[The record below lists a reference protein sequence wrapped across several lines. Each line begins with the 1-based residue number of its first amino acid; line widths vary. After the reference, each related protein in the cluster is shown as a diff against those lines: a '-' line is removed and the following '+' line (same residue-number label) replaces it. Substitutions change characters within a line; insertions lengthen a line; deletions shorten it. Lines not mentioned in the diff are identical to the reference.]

1 MKIRDDKSILN
12 NFLNEGTISENH
24 NEIEKL
30 FQENPLI
37 QEIFESEIAG
47 SDDNINIIR
56 KKNIYSKIISKI
68 NLNNG
73 SSKSSFLK
81 DKRFEK
87 TANPNLI
94 FKKTIRWAAILL
106 LPIISSVLTYQ
117 ISKTSA
123 TYYGEPVTLTTGNGE
138 KAEITLPD
146 GSRAWLNSGSSLT
159 YNSSYNVKSREL
171 NLNGEAYFE
180 VVPNKD
186 KAFIVNT
193 NDIVIEALGT
203 SFNVTAYDDDLFVS
217 SILIDGS
224 IQVRA
229 DDQERTITEN
239 HRVTYFKA
247 SNTLASDVVVATDY
261 IMWKDGF
268 LYFDNNSFEEIA
280 HKLTR
285 MFNVKIEFHS
295 DELRTIKFTGTLGNS
310 SIKNVLDI
318 LSLTSPMHYEMNG
331 TAIELYHKNN
341 L

>member
-1 MKIRDDKSILN
+1 MNKGSLN
-12 NFLNEGTISENH
+12 NSHLTDE
-24 NEIEKL
+24 
-30 FQENPLI
+30 
-37 QEIFESEIAG
+37 
-47 SDDNINIIR
+47 NIN
-56 KKNIYSKIISKI
+56 N
-68 NLNNG
+68 
-73 SSKSSFLK
+73 
-81 DKRFEK
+81 K
-87 TANPNLI
+87 TIPMSL
-94 FKKTIRWAAILL
+94 FKKTMRWTAILL

-117 ISKTSA
+117 ISKSNA
-123 TYYGEPVTLTTGNGE
+123 TYHGEPVTLTTGNGE

-159 YNSSYNVKSREL
+159 YSSSYNIYTREL

-203 SFNVTAYDDDLFVS
+203 SFNVTAYDDDLFAS

-224 IQVRA
+224 IQVRV
-229 DDQERTITEN
+229 DDQERTVTEN

-280 HKLTR
+280 HKLAR
-285 MFNVKIEFHS
+285 MFNVKIDFHS

-331 TAIELYHKNN
+331 TAIELYYKN
-341 L
+341 